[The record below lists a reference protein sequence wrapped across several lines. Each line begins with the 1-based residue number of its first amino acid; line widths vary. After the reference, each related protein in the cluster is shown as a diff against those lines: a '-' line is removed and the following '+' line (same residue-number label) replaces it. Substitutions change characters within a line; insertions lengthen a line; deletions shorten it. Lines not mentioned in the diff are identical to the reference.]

1 MKESLRLLIDV
12 EMVKIVGFPVH
23 VIFYLFFFL
32 LVLKVNL
39 TNISFPLVLQW
50 FCVLVISD

>member
-23 VIFYLFFFL
+23 VIFYLFFFFTSA
-32 LVLKVNL
+32 K
-39 TNISFPLVLQW
+39 S
-50 FCVLVISD
+50 

>member
-23 VIFYLFFFL
+23 VIFYYFFL

-50 FCVLVISD
+50 FCVSAIYD

>member
-12 EMVKIVGFPVH
+12 EIVKIVGFPVH
-23 VIFYLFFFL
+23 VIFFDFFL